1 MLNGLSSLRR
11 PISFF
16 GVSSMKAGSMDSVRK
31 MEDFPKVLVGLGKS
45 SRSNTALKLS
55 KCQPFSYKNK
65 LDLHLSSG
73 TRTRVTRRRSKTR
86 SRKFT
91 THKRRDASLKEFS
104 CQNVSVFHLLQTRIK
119 V

>member
-1 MLNGLSSLRR
+1 
-11 PISFF
+11 
-16 GVSSMKAGSMDSVRK
+16 MKGGSIDSVRK
-31 MEDFPKVLVGLGKS
+31 MEDFHKVLVGLGKS

-73 TRTRVTRRRSKTR
+73 TRTQVTRRRSKSR

-91 THKRRDASLKEFS
+91 SCDASMKEFS
-104 CQNVSVFHLLQTRIK
+104 CQNVSVFHLLQSSSKLLVVVCTTSNNLLWQ
-119 V
+119 

>member
-1 MLNGLSSLRR
+1 
-11 PISFF
+11 
-16 GVSSMKAGSMDSVRK
+16 
-31 MEDFPKVLVGLGKS
+31 MEDFPKVLVGLGTS

-73 TRTRVTRRRSKTR
+73 TRTQVTRRKSKSR

-91 THKRRDASLKEFS
+91 SRERRDASMKEFS
-104 CQNVSVFHLLQTRIK
+104 CQNVSVFHLLQSSSKLLVVVCTTSNNLLWQ
-119 V
+119 